1 MSHARFN
8 IIADA
13 EKNLAMKTVQPGDI
27 ILVKTP
33 TFMHTKIR
41 EFSNS
46 VYDHCIV
53 ILSKSGH
60 ENSKE
65 PGKYSL
71 NCLQISYPKVK
82 QCEAWPFMISCR
94 QPMIIRPKISQ
105 ENMKQFIAKSK
116 KLVGK
121 RYNFRQLMNSILKQK
136 TFKENPYKV
145 VCSDAI
151 FKAFWKANLE
161 FEISDD
167 EKKYLD
173 YGRHGTF
180 SVDDF
185 YRVASF
191 RTDEFEVIELYPNST
206 STDSYPQTI
215 VNIDDE
221 VNKSIL
227 QRYGVVHAFNLL
239 VFIYQYSDYIN
250 ICFKT
255 VEVLEYL
262 ANRHKDSKDQHKL
275 RNILAL
281 ITKYTTLIKI
291 LHEIEEY
298 GLNSKNRTNLIITL
312 LKLGT
317 VNPNIK
323 NTKYVLRIVDRVLDR
338 LNSVQLIDV
347 LTSKL

>member
-1 MSHARFN
+1 MACIANFSLIETLINVSHARFN

-53 ILSKSGH
+53 ILSKSEH

-151 FKAFWKANLE
+151 FKAF
-161 FEISDD
+161 
-167 EKKYLD
+167 
-173 YGRHGTF
+173 
-180 SVDDF
+180 
-185 YRVASF
+185 
-191 RTDEFEVIELYPNST
+191 
-206 STDSYPQTI
+206 
-215 VNIDDE
+215 
-221 VNKSIL
+221 
-227 QRYGVVHAFNLL
+227 
-239 VFIYQYSDYIN
+239 
-250 ICFKT
+250 
-255 VEVLEYL
+255 
-262 ANRHKDSKDQHKL
+262 
-275 RNILAL
+275 
-281 ITKYTTLIKI
+281 
-291 LHEIEEY
+291 
-298 GLNSKNRTNLIITL
+298 
-312 LKLGT
+312 
-317 VNPNIK
+317 
-323 NTKYVLRIVDRVLDR
+323 
-338 LNSVQLIDV
+338 
-347 LTSKL
+347 

>member
-1 MSHARFN
+1 M
-8 IIADA
+8 
-13 EKNLAMKTVQPGDI
+13 
-27 ILVKTP
+27 
-33 TFMHTKIR
+33 
-41 EFSNS
+41 
-46 VYDHCIV
+46 
-53 ILSKSGH
+53 
-60 ENSKE
+60 
-65 PGKYSL
+65 
-71 NCLQISYPKVK
+71 
-82 QCEAWPFMISCR
+82 
-94 QPMIIRPKISQ
+94 
-105 ENMKQFIAKSK
+105 
-116 KLVGK
+116 
-121 RYNFRQLMNSILKQK
+121 
-136 TFKENPYKV
+136 
-145 VCSDAI
+145 
-151 FKAFWKANLE
+151 
-161 FEISDD
+161 
-167 EKKYLD
+167 
-173 YGRHGTF
+173 
-180 SVDDF
+180 
-185 YRVASF
+185 
-191 RTDEFEVIELYPNST
+191 
-206 STDSYPQTI
+206 
-215 VNIDDE
+215 NIDDE

-262 ANRHKDSKDQHKL
+262 ANRHKDSNDQHKL